1 MNADFAKH
9 FVAVHVGVGGLSTAG
24 IGCPAGN
31 EAGSLLLFR
40 VLESAL
46 ERDGIKTCG
55 PGGRLGPLND
65 CVILIPVR
73 DPEQAV
79 QTIKTELNRVALL
92 AVCQIG
98 ITDDGDWRCV
108 YPSSEV
114 KMDWLLDPE
123 RQELYSSQF
132 REGVDNF
139 LRKAAGEAGD
149 NE

>member
-1 MNADFAKH
+1 MNADSAKH
-9 FVAVHVGVGGLSTAG
+9 LVAVHVGVGGLSAAG
-24 IGCPAGN
+24 VGYPAGN
-31 EAGSLLLFR
+31 EIGSLLLFR
-40 VLESAL
+40 VLEAAL
-46 ERDGIKTCG
+46 ARDGIERYG

-65 CVILIPVR
+65 CIIVITVH
-73 DPEQAV
+73 DPEQAI
-79 QTIKTELNRVALL
+79 QTIKTELERVPLRP
-92 AVCQIG
+92 VCQIG
-98 ITDDGDWRCV
+98 ISDDAGWRCV

-149 NE
+149 KE